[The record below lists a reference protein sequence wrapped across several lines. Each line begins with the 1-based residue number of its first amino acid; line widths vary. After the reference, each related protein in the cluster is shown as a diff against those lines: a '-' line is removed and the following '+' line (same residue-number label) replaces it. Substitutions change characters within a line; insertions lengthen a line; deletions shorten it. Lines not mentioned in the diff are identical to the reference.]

1 MKTRFIIF
9 LTIAMLTALTGFCAL
24 IYYDTGRAKQLDITD
39 MSLNAMNLQYHIELV
54 DDSSDRL
61 EVRGWAFIKGESIG
75 KYDMHV
81 VLKMDNSKNTY
92 YQIPTK
98 MIIRK
103 DITHLFTEP
112 KMENSPNYDKA
123 GFNGRVWLNRLSRLP
138 RTNYTICLAYNNAGQ
153 NVLVETPEVITLH

>member
-1 MKTRFIIF
+1 
-9 LTIAMLTALTGFCAL
+9 MLTALTGFCAL

-138 RTNYTICLAYNNAGQ
+138 GQTIPF
-153 NVLVETPEVITLH
+153 VLRIITLDRMYWSKHLKLSPFTRQRERA